1 MEAKSPISVLSRNE
15 RDIKMKTSTLG
26 LAALL
31 LVGGLSV
38 PAFAASDDSSFDSDY
53 LVTQLQQKGVDAVDV
68 FENSDNVIRAE
79 VKLADGSTT
88 FQYFYQDTLTPVNA
102 AAQSNTRVLSRLDT
116 GVRAPAIDNNS
127 LTYDGDNG
135 DN

>member
-1 MEAKSPISVLSRNE
+1 
-15 RDIKMKTSTLG
+15 MKTSALG

-31 LVGGLSV
+31 VVGGLSV
-38 PAFAASDDSSFDSDY
+38 PAFAASDDASFDSDF
-53 LVTQLQQKGVDAVDV
+53 LVTQLQQRGINAVDV
-68 FENSDNVIRAE
+68 YENSDNVIRAE

-88 FQYFYQDTLTPVNA
+88 FQYFYQDTLAPVKA
-102 AAQSNTRVLSRLDT
+102 SVQGNTRVLSKLDT
-116 GVRAPAIDNNS
+116 GVRAPVVDNNS